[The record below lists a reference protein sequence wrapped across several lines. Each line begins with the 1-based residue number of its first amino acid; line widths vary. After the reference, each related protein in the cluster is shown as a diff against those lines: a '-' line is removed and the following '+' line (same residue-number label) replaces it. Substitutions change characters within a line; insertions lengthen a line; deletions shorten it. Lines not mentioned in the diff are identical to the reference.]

1 MFQAGVYVQKY
12 HKELTHK
19 PMEMPMNKEQLKLKV
34 INALRNVYDPEM
46 PSVNIV
52 DLGLVYELNVTEEL
66 DVLIKHTL
74 TTEFCP
80 FADDICKNIEDAIK
94 EIPEV
99 NIVRR
104 ELVFDPPFTLDMVPE
119 DTKLLMG
126 L

>member
-1 MFQAGVYVQKY
+1 MK
-12 HKELTHK
+12 HI
-19 PMEMPMNKEQLKLKV
+19 NKEQLKLKV

-46 PSVNIV
+46 PSINII

-74 TTEFCP
+74 TTVFCP

>member
-1 MFQAGVYVQKY
+1 
-12 HKELTHK
+12 
-19 PMEMPMNKEQLKLKV
+19 MNKEQLKLKV
-34 INALRNVYDPEM
+34 ISALRNVYDPEM
-46 PSVNIV
+46 PSINIV

-74 TTEFCP
+74 TSVFCP
-80 FADDICKNIEDAIK
+80 FADDICKSIEDAIK

-104 ELVFDPPFTLDMVPE
+104 ELVFNPPFTTDIVPE

-126 L
+126 WG